1 MCNYYFAL
9 SNYAKSLCLPR
20 LSWGQMRQNRHGF
33 VTKWLYLEGSDCDP
47 LEITATK
54 WRLSHSR
61 GAAQRRSR
69 GGAESAVSR
78 TRGEGAGGRVRQGA
92 ASQPNQGRAG
102 QGSKSAEPR
111 QGGKSND
118 SGEQGQGGK
127 SNDSADRGARG
138 KIGGLWLFG
147 RNGRAQREGRRQH

>member
-1 MCNYYFAL
+1 
-9 SNYAKSLCLPR
+9 
-20 LSWGQMRQNRHGF
+20 MRQNSHGF
-33 VTKWLYLEGSDCDP
+33 VTKWLILQGSGCDHK
-47 LEITATK
+47 EITATK
-54 WRLSHSR
+54 WRLSQCR
-61 GAAQRRSR
+61 GAAARRSR

-78 TRGEGAGGRVRQGA
+78 RLGEGAGGRVRQGA
-92 ASQPNQGRAG
+92 GSQPNQGRAG